1 MTPPATLPG
10 LRLLLRHQ
18 LRYLARTPAATAAQ
32 VLGTALGV
40 ASVVAVHLV
49 SERIQARLDA
59 DSVTEYTHILR
70 AGSLTEDDY
79 FDLRA
84 RWRNG
89 AVTGIEAVVPVVEG
103 YAAAGG
109 QPRRLVGID
118 MLARP
123 DGRVGSFAGAKLPRR
138 RLLADRRPAETGREG
153 PSGAAIDLLTRNAVL
168 AGKALGLAPGDV
180 LRLNDTEVAIVG
192 VFGSTADWFVGD
204 IATARRVLDRAD
216 PTAVWIRAGAD
227 SPVLERWLPGIT
239 AGFRQPDSLDLGR
252 GLRARPWSEA
262 EPTRRFAL
270 ALLFNLGALG
280 MLALFVAAF
289 LVYQSAHANV
299 ARRRSSDA
307 QLAALGVPRGTLR
320 LLFVGEGILL
330 GLMGAGLGTGAGWG
344 LAALLVQGPAPSPD
358 VLPLSG
364 VAAAKGAVCGV
375 GVAALG
381 AFAASTRSPSR
392 LVPRA
397 WAAGAALLLLLSAWS
412 ATLAG
417 AFGIVLALCLL
428 QIAVL
433 VPWSGR
439 ALRRLFERGSAPMGV
454 VHRAAVRSVANQLAE
469 VHVAV
474 GALSVAV
481 AAAIGIGIMVDS
493 FRRDFSGM
501 LDQRLWEGVHVETAA
516 PLPDR
521 AASLDP
527 VRAVPGVTDVRA
539 YGRASVALD
548 GVSARVTLTRGD
560 AEEARRYGYGN
571 PFPEAV
577 LLNEGGARALGVA
590 PGDTVRVAGGR
601 GSRAVEVAHVF
612 RDYGA
617 PGPRIIAA
625 TDQFEP
631 LLDGIAYD
639 SFSVLTDGSQRD
651 TVAAALQAR
660 FPGAVVRDHVET
672 RQLAL
677 DVFDATFEIASE
689 LTLIALLVAVAGLY
703 NALSE
708 LQARRRGE
716 NRLLYTLGVGEGRI
730 ALLAT
735 QQNGVIGVAAAVL
748 AIPLGLAIA
757 WVLCVEVNP
766 VAFGWSIPWT
776 PTAGSI
782 LPPVAL
788 GIAAALLAGLAPTR
802 AAARAVTG
810 AARHE
815 LA

>member
-1 MTPPATLPG
+1 MTAPLPG

-70 AGSLTEDDY
+70 AESLTEDAY
-79 FDLRA
+79 FELRA
-84 RWRNG
+84 RWRSG
-89 AVTGIEAVVPVVEG
+89 MVPGVEAMVPVVEG
-103 YAAAGG
+103 YGDVEG

-118 MLARP
+118 MLA
-123 DGRVGSFAGAKLPRR
+123 DGRPS
-138 RLLADRRPAETGREG
+138 ETGSEG
-153 PSGAAIDLLTRNAVL
+153 PRGAAVDLLTRDAVL

-180 LRLNDTEVAIVG
+180 LRLNDTDVAVVG
-192 VFGSTADWFVGD
+192 VFGSTADWLVAD
-204 IATARRVLDRAD
+204 IATARSVLGRAD
-216 PTAVWIRAGAD
+216 PTAVWIRSGAD
-227 SPVLERWLPGIT
+227 APALERWLPGIT
-239 AGFRQPDSLDLGR
+239 AGLRQPSALDLGQ

-299 ARRRSSDA
+299 ARRRASDT
-307 QLAALGVPRGTLR
+307 QLDALGVPRGSLR

-330 GLMGAGLGTGAGWG
+330 GLLGAGLGIGAGWA
-344 LAALLVQGPAPSPD
+344 LAALLVQGPQPSQD
-358 VLPLSG
+358 ILSLSAVAVAKGGACG
-364 VAAAKGAVCGV
+364 VA
-375 GVAALG
+375 VAGLG
-381 AFAASTRSPSR
+381 AFAAAVRSR
-392 LVPRA
+392 IRA
-397 WAAGAALLLLLSAWS
+397 LRYGWAAGATLLLVLSVWS
-412 ATLAG
+412 GTLAG

-428 QIAVL
+428 QIAVV
-433 VPWSGR
+433 VPGAGQ
-439 ALRRLFERGSAPMGV
+439 ALKRLFERGRPPVGI
-454 VHRAAVRSVANQLAE
+454 VHRVAVRSVADQLSE

-481 AAAIGIGIMVDS
+481 AAAIGIGIMVES
-493 FRRDFSGM
+493 FRRDFAGM
-501 LDQRLWEGVHVETAA
+501 LDQRLWEGVHVETTA
-516 PLPDR
+516 PLPDT
-521 AASLDP
+521 AASLEW
-527 VRAVPGVTDVRA
+527 VRAAPGVTDVRA
-539 YGRASVALD
+539 YGRASVSLD
-548 GVSARVTLTRGD
+548 GISARVTLTRGD
-560 AEEARRYGYGN
+560 VAEARRYGYGSA
-571 PFPEAV
+571 FPQAV
-577 LLNEGGARALGVA
+577 LLNENGARALGVEA
-590 PGDTVRVAGGR
+590 GASVRLAGKR
-601 GSRAVEVAHVF
+601 GTRAVEVAHVF

-617 PGPRIIAA
+617 PGPRIIAVA
-625 TDQFEP
+625 DHLEP
-631 LLDGIAYD
+631 LLDGVAHD
-639 SFSVLTDGSQRD
+639 SFSVLTDDGQRD
-651 TVAAALQAR
+651 AMAAALEER
-660 FPGAVVRDHVET
+660 FPGADVRDHVEL
-672 RQLAL
+672 RRLAL
-677 DVFDATFEIASE
+677 EVFDATFEIASQ

-716 NRLLYTLGVGEGRI
+716 NRLLYTLGVGQGRI
-730 ALLAT
+730 ALLST
-735 QQNGVIGVAAAVL
+735 QQNAVIGIAAAVL

-766 VAFGWSIPWT
+766 AAFGWSIPWT
-776 PTAGSI
+776 PTVGSI
-782 LPPVAL
+782 LLPVAL

-802 AAARAVTG
+802 AAAHAVTG

>member
-1 MTPPATLPG
+1 MTPPAPLPG

-18 LRYLARTPAATAAQ
+18 VRYLARTPAATAAQ

-70 AGSLTEDDY
+70 TEPLTEDDY
-79 FDLRA
+79 FELRA

-89 AVTGIEAVVPVVEG
+89 AVRGIEAVVPVIEG
-103 YAAAGG
+103 YASAGG

-118 MLARP
+118 MLA
-123 DGRVGSFAGAKLPRR
+123 
-138 RLLADRRPAETGREG
+138 DRRPAETGTEG
-153 PSGAAIDLLTRNAVL
+153 PRGAAIDLLTRNAVL

-180 LRLNDTEVAIVG
+180 VRLNDTEVAIVG

-381 AFAASTRSPSR
+381 ALAASTRSPSR
-392 LVPRA
+392 LLPRA
-397 WAAGAALLLLLSAWS
+397 WAAGAALVLLLSAWS
-412 ATLAG
+412 DTLAG

-439 ALRRLFERGSAPMGV
+439 ALKRLFERGSAPVGV

-516 PLPDR
+516 PFPKGTDR

-548 GVSARVTLTRGD
+548 GISTRVTLTRGD

-672 RQLAL
+672 RRLAL

>member
-1 MTPPATLPG
+1 MTPPAPLPG

-18 LRYLARTPAATAAQ
+18 VRYLARTPAATAAQ

-70 AGSLTEDDY
+70 AEPLAEDDY
-79 FDLRA
+79 FELRA

-89 AVTGIEAVVPVVEG
+89 AVTGIEAVVPVIEG
-103 YAAAGG
+103 YATAGG

-118 MLARP
+118 MLA
-123 DGRVGSFAGAKLPRR
+123 
-138 RLLADRRPAETGREG
+138 DRRPAETGTEG
-153 PSGAAIDLLTRNAVL
+153 PRGAAIDLLTRNAVL

-180 LRLNDTEVAIVG
+180 VRLNDTEVAIVG

-239 AGFRQPDSLDLGR
+239 AGFRQPDSLDLGS

-381 AFAASTRSPSR
+381 ALAASTRSPSR
-392 LVPRA
+392 LLPRA
-397 WAAGAALLLLLSAWS
+397 WAAGAALVLLLSAWS
-412 ATLAG
+412 DTLAG

-439 ALRRLFERGSAPMGV
+439 ALKRLFERGSAPVGV

-516 PLPDR
+516 PFPKGTDR

-548 GVSARVTLTRGD
+548 GISARVTLTRGD

-672 RQLAL
+672 RRLAL